1 MNKKQFCS
9 ELAKLLQ
16 KTEQHKDLA
25 QLEYYKDKNG
35 EEWVTPAWKT
45 EEGGCF
51 GKSICVTADS
61 ETAIIKDVLKG
72 IE

>member
-1 MNKKQFCS
+1 MKKRTFC
-9 ELAKLLQ
+9 EKLCLLLQ
-16 KTEQHKDLA
+16 ETEQHKDLA

-45 EEGGCF
+45 EEGGYF